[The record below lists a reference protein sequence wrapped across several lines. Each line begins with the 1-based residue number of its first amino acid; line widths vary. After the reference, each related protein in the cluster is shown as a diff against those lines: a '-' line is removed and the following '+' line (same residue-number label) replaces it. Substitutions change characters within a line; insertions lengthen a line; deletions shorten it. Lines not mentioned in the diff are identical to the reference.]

1 MAGPQLPRERSSPVS
16 LNLAELEK
24 RYAEMGEE
32 EFVRLR
38 RQDLTREAR
47 PCYDREIRRRGLPYP
62 QIAQP
67 DPADLLRRMR
77 RRKVNAFARAIL
89 IGSPLLLAMAYFN
102 IYGTGLTFIVGMIL
116 FAAVAPLKGD
126 RLVLWLRRFHVR
138 HPRGLHFDRLLW
150 GACGMLSFPLTVQ
163 DSTIR
168 RSHEMASLKFA
179 LFSPLLVMVSLFAT
193 LAFYHIIGRPDE
205 HSALIVLFFVV
216 LCLALFWLA
225 YFKLGCINLNP
236 ANARKKTLRLIH
248 KIQTRN
254 GWHLGGIF
262 VVRCGDSF
270 WRETIELLLNSTSV
284 TVIDVMEIS
293 DNVIWELETALRLIG
308 PESIV
313 VAYGVAEGAAKEIPL
328 AQLEQL
334 SDRLGSEWLARVQP
348 FFYPLGRKQLGK
360 CGWGTR
366 RDLIRELQA
375 RLASGIAHTEYRL
388 AVEEAAA

>member
-1 MAGPQLPRERSSPVS
+1 VS

-62 QIAQP
+62 RIEIAQP

-77 RRKVNAFARAIL
+77 RRKVKAFARTIL
-89 IGSPLLLAMAYFN
+89 IGLPLFLAMAYFN
-102 IYGTGLTFIVGMIL
+102 IYGQGLAFVVGMIL

-126 RLVLWLRRFHVR
+126 RLVLWLRRFHVK
-138 HPRGLHFDRLLW
+138 HPRGLRFDRLLW
-150 GACGMLSFPLTVQ
+150 GACAMLSFPLTVQ

-168 RSHEMASLKFA
+168 HSSEMASSKLA
-179 LFSPLLVMVSLFAT
+179 LFSPLLMIVSSIAT
-193 LAFYHIIGRPDE
+193 LTLYDVIGRPDE
-205 HSALIVLFFVV
+205 YIPLMLLLFVV
-216 LCLALFWLA
+216 VWIALSFLT
-225 YFKLGCINLNP
+225 YFKAGCINLNS
-236 ANARKKTLRLIH
+236 ANARKKMLRLIH
-248 KIQTRN
+248 KIQARN

-270 WRETIELLLNSTSV
+270 WRETIELLLNSASV
-284 TVIDVMEIS
+284 AVIDVTERS

-313 VAYGVAEGAAKEIPL
+313 LAYGVAEGAAKEIPL
-328 AQLEQL
+328 PLLDQL
-334 SDRLGSEWLARVQP
+334 SDRLGSEWLAHVQP
-348 FFYPLGRKQLGK
+348 FFYPLGRKQVGK

-366 RDLIRELQA
+366 RDLVRELQA